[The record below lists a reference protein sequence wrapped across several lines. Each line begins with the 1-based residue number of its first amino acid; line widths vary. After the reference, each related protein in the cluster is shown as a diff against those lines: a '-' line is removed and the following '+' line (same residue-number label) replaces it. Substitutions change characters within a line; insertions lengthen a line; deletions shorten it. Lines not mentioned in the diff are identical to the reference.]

1 MTDIAITGIGLITP
15 LGVGREAFW
24 ENCRKAKTGIKK
36 IKSFETGS
44 FRSNIAAWI
53 DNFEPGQFMPPR
65 FYRRMSRISR
75 MAVGASVE
83 ALNDSGLIP
92 DTTDSEKIAVV
103 MGTAYGSS
111 SHVEDFYVSLLK
123 DGPRGAQPFLFP
135 ETVPNA
141 PASHVAIFHGIT
153 GPNSTFCQNEISAE
167 NAILYARNLLL
178 QKVVDVALAGGVD
191 ELSAMQYSCYDALGA
206 LNKIRVKNGEPIKPE
221 PGGGLVL
228 GEGAGMLV
236 MERFDSAIKRGAKVY
251 GILRSGVMAGGIAA
265 TGHYEVEGEQM
276 GRAVSLAIKQA
287 AMRPNEI
294 DQINVSANFSRE
306 LDPMEQ
312 RQLSKIFSGS
322 SHNLAVTPL
331 KYLIG
336 DSGGAGAIRAAA
348 ILLSL
353 HHQAPLPTVKIECLK
368 GEPYHSLVWE
378 IYSTKKIRAV
388 LMTTST
394 FGGAST
400 SMVFIK
406 N

>member
-24 ENCRKAKTGIKK
+24 ENCRQAKTGLKK
-36 IKSFETGS
+36 IKSFDTGS

-53 DNFEPGQFMPPR
+53 DNFEPGQFMPSR

-83 ALNDSGLIP
+83 ALKDSGLIP

-141 PASHVAIFHGIT
+141 PASHIAIFHGIT

-191 ELSAMQYSCYDALGA
+191 EVSAIQYSCYDALGA

-221 PGGGLVL
+221 SGGGLVL

-251 GILRSGVMAGGIAA
+251 GILRSGLMTGGIAA

-306 LDPMEQ
+306 LDPMEH

-322 SHNLAVTPL
+322 TRNLAVTPL

-336 DSGGAGAIRAAA
+336 DFGGAGAIRAAA

-353 HHQAPLPTVKIECLK
+353 HHQVPLPTVKIECLK

-378 IYSTKKIRAV
+378 IYSTKKTRAV

-394 FGGAST
+394 FGGGST